1 MNQFHLSRRTLLTS
15 TLATVGAAFLS
26 GVPGIVAPARA
37 ASDAAQ
43 KIADHFASVRTMSG
57 EFVQFGPRG
66 DQTGG
71 KFFIARPGKIRFN
84 YDPPSG
90 YKVISDGKSV
100 VIDNAKL
107 KTSDLYPLSKTPL
120 KLLLDERIDLSGG
133 RVTSVKEDPDATTI
147 QLADKSVFGNSR
159 ITMMFDPKSYD
170 LRQWTITDAQ
180 GKDTTVMIFNV
191 RRDVKIDPDL
201 FVIDYKRNRD
211 LNVKN
216 GQNR

>member
-1 MNQFHLSRRTLLTS
+1 MTQFHLDRRTLLAS
-15 TLATVGAAFLS
+15 TLATLGAAFLS
-26 GVPGIVAPARA
+26 GVPGIVAPAQA

-43 KIADHFASVRTMSG
+43 KIADHFASVRSMSG

-71 KFFIARPGKIRFN
+71 KFFIVRPGRIRFN

-133 RVTSVKEDPDATTI
+133 RVTSVKEEPDATTI

-191 RRDVKIDPDL
+191 KRDVKIDPDL